1 MTSQESIYKFEQ
13 DVTVA
18 FRSILQLSS
27 NYRILQEKYDSQE
40 EIIRE
45 LKEEIEILKNP
56 NLSKE
61 KISVNKIDIS
71 NNLLSEKKV
80 VDSWRD
86 NYVESKSSCEKNVNE
101 RSIEISQ
108 QSTKND
114 YQKKS
119 DIFLQDISNCQINKS
134 TLSLDNNSCILST
147 LKRSSGHSIYGFINH
162 EKSSDFIGMT
172 PQDGVVPTKELST
185 KYKTITVEDSKI
197 KYDFMTK

>member
-45 LKEEIEILKNP
+45 LKEEIERLKNP

-108 QSTKND
+108 QPTKNH
-114 YQKKS
+114 YQKES
-119 DIFLQDISNCQINKS
+119 DIFLQDISNCQIN
-134 TLSLDNNSCILST
+134 NSCILSA
-147 LKRSSGHSIYGFINH
+147 LKRSSGHSIYDRINH

-172 PQDGVVPTKELST
+172 PQDGVVPSKELST
-185 KYKTITVEDSKI
+185 KYNTITVEDSKI
-197 KYDFMTK
+197 TYDFMTK